1 MEIEN
6 IFIILL
12 ILFNFLLIVFF
23 DKIKI
28 FHINLDYPDGKRKL
42 HKRPVPLAG
51 GIIIFSNLIIYLL
64 FILNYQILF
73 LNEIIFEN
81 NENFILFFITSF
93 LIFGLGFVDD
103 KLNLSASRKFLLI
116 LIIIFLT
123 LFFDNSLCIKIIKFS
138 FLEKELYLSKYFS
151 LIFTCFCFLVFLNAC
166 NMFDGINLQSG
177 AYSIIIFLGILNFN
191 SESLLIKIILIS
203 ILTFT
208 FLNLKNKCFL
218 GDSGSLLVSFI
229 IGYFFVKLYNN
240 EIISHTDEVVIYMLL
255 PGIDLI
261 RLFFK
266 RISLKRNPL
275 SSDRFHLHHLLLK
288 KYSYKKNNYN
298 INSTYYFSYSN
309 ELFGIKYIIYNS
321 IFYFNLLYFI
331 NFHYQ
336 KKININFLL
345 ALFLSRNS
353 RNI

>member
-6 IFIILL
+6 IFIVLL
-12 ILFNFLLIVFF
+12 TLFNFLLIVFF

-28 FHINLDYPDGKRKL
+28 FHTNLDYPDGKRKL

-64 FILNYQILF
+64 LILNHQILF
-73 LNEIIFEN
+73 FNEIIFKN
-81 NENFILFFITSF
+81 NENFIIFFITSF

-103 KLNLSASRKFLLI
+103 KLNISASRKFILI
-116 LIIIFLT
+116 SIIIFLT

-138 FLEKELYLSKYFS
+138 FLEKELYLSQYIS
-151 LIFTCFCFLVFLNAC
+151 LLFTCFCFLVFLNAC

-208 FLNLKNKCFL
+208 FLNSKNKCFL
-218 GDSGSLLVSFI
+218 GDSGSLLISFI
-229 IGYFFVKLYNN
+229 IGYFFIKLYNN
-240 EIISHTDEVVIYMLL
+240 ELISHTDEVVIYMLL

-288 KYSYKKNNYN
+288 KYSYKKTIIILIALIIFPILMNYLGLN
-298 INSTYYFSYSN
+298 R
-309 ELFGIKYIIYNS
+309 LFVILI
-321 IFYFNLLYFI
+321 
-331 NFHYQ
+331 
-336 KKININFLL
+336 FLL
-345 ALFLSRNS
+345 IYSTLLILISSKKSR
-353 RNI
+353 